1 MPVALKSNKKL
12 TTDKKAVVFLLGFT
26 LVNGC
31 FIDKKHA
38 VNYLWSNIFK
48 LQLFHRLTWILIERL
63 RAQTDRRWFRSYLLG
78 CFVKCFYFVWSKI
91 IISTSSCQ
99 KCPGEGVSIVV
110 PAWWAVSMAKV
121 GTGTASRWRVVDN
134 ENVPAS
140 SESRSIRRAVV
151 YGVGIDITILPCLR
165 QFHRRPSW
173 LVYQREKKCL
183 GIISPPGATAGTCWE
198 NKKRKMLIEI
208 QTLM

>member
-38 VNYLWSNIFK
+38 VNYLWSYIFK

-78 CFVKCFYFVWSKI
+78 CFVKCFYFVWSKMI
-91 IISTSSCQ
+91 ITSSYQ
-99 KCPGEGVSIVV
+99 KCLGEGVFIVV
-110 PAWWAVSMAKV
+110 PAWWAVSIAKV
-121 GTGTASRWRVVDN
+121 GTGTAASWCVVG
-134 ENVPAS
+134 NVNVTAS

-151 YGVGIDITILPCLR
+151 YGISVRTMLPCLR
-165 QFHRRPSW
+165 QFHRCPSW
-173 LVYQREKKCL
+173 LVNQREKKCL
-183 GIISPPGATAGTCWE
+183 GIISPPGATSVTCWE

>member
-78 CFVKCFYFVWSKI
+78 CFVKCFYFVWSKMI
-91 IISTSSCQ
+91 ITSSCQ
-99 KCPGEGVSIVV
+99 KCPGEDVIIVV
-110 PAWWAVSMAKV
+110 PAWWAVSIAKV
-121 GTGTASRWRVVDN
+121 GIGTATSWRVVDN
-134 ENVPAS
+134 FNVIAV
-140 SESRSIRRAVV
+140 SESRSQRRAVV
-151 YGVGIDITILPCLR
+151 YGVAIVVTMLPCLR

-173 LVYQREKKCL
+173 LVYQREKECL
-183 GIISPPGATAGTCWE
+183 GIVSILGAAAGTCWE

>member
-38 VNYLWSNIFK
+38 VKYLWSNIFK

-78 CFVKCFYFVWSKI
+78 CFVKCFYFVWSKMI
-91 IISTSSCQ
+91 ITSSCQ

-121 GTGTASRWRVVDN
+121 GTGTATGWRVVGN
-134 ENVPAS
+134 VNVTASTEN
-140 SESRSIRRAVV
+140 RSMRVAVV
-151 YGVGIDITILPCLR
+151 YGVGIVRTILPCLR
-165 QFHRRPSW
+165 QFHRCPSW
-173 LVYQREKKCL
+173 FVNQREKKCL
-183 GIISPPGATAGTCWE
+183 GIISPPGATAVTCWE